1 MNNLCYLILRHLCIY
16 GMLNRIVNPSNNLC
30 NVCFPSIYQSSITL
44 ISIPRY
50 HGSSTNISL
59 HIFTLKKISHH
70 ITPIQIILSIQ
81 LHTHR
86 LKLIISF
93 SSHNQQK
100 KKGRMQK
107 KGKQNTR
114 LQKLNK
120 YLLEVTQSLQ
130 KENQGFTLNPSSWIH
145 KSCV

>member
-16 GMLNRIVNPSNNLC
+16 GMLNRIVNPSNNLY

-70 ITPIQIILSIQ
+70 ITPIRIILSIQ
-81 LHTHR
+81 FHTHK

-100 KKGRMQK
+100 KK
-107 KGKQNTR
+107 KQNAKERKT
-114 LQKLNK
+114 K
-120 YLLEVTQSLQ
+120 YYIVKTEQT
-130 KENQGFTLNPSSWIH
+130 SSRSYIITPKR
-145 KSCV
+145 KSGLHPKPQQLDP